1 MSAHEKVEMS
11 PDSRNMCC
19 HDAFPCQWGDLLQKT
34 RVRLKLLR
42 RQKADEVEGDKI
54 KAEIIL

>member
-19 HDAFPCQWGDLLQKT
+19 HDAFSMSVGGICYRKQGYD
-34 RVRLKLLR
+34 
-42 RQKADEVEGDKI
+42 
-54 KAEIIL
+54 